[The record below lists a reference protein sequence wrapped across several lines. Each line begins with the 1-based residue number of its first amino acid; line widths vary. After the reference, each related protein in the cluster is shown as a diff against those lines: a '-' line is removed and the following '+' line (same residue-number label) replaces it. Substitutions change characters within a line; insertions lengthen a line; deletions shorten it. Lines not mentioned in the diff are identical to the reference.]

1 MLKILSLIRIL
12 YLKQQSNIKKFIKK
26 LVFLVLYYPDRY
38 PLQLL
43 QITTWIIPM
52 KITKFS
58 VKLNISQVGKIKH
71 TT

>member
-1 MLKILSLIRIL
+1 MRCFLLKIGYSAI
-12 YLKQQSNIKKFIKK
+12 SFS
-26 LVFLVLYYPDRY
+26 VLYYPDRY

-43 QITTWIIPM
+43 QVTTWIIPV

-58 VKLNISQVGKIKH
+58 VKLNVSQEEKKEH